1 MSDQAQ
7 KNQEEVAEIN
17 RRFMQDEITAQEA
30 VELLQPIADRVNNK
44 AKEVAKKYG
53 MKSYRKVK
61 IKVSKSYGAELN

>member
-1 MSDQAQ
+1 MSEQAI

-17 RRFMQDEITAQEA
+17 RRFMRDEITKDEA
-30 VELLQPIADRVNNK
+30 VELLQPIRDRVNNK
-44 AKEVAKKYG
+44 AKEIAKKYG

>member
-30 VELLQPIADRVNNK
+30 VELLEPIRDRVNNK
-44 AKEVAKKYG
+44 AKEIAKKYG